1 MKKKLER
8 INNALLDYFG
18 VPVKASIPPDALDLL
33 IATIL
38 SQNTNDKNSYRAFL
52 NLKENYPVWDDVLKL
67 NIKKLEGIIKIAGL
81 ASQKAAA
88 IKSLLNYLKKE
99 KDSVTLKYADS
110 AGDDEILSELT
121 SIKGIG
127 IKTASCVLL
136 FSLERNVCPVDTHV
150 HRILNRVGLVQTS
163 SPEKTFKL
171 IKNNIPQGTAHQIH
185 TNLIRL
191 GREICKPSVP
201 ACSLCPLKK
210 LCKYPS
216 KDFSRKLK
224 YGGNDFF
231 LLDNVKTS

>member
-8 INNALLDYFG
+8 INNALLYHFG
-18 VPVKASIPPDALDLL
+18 VPLKATVPPDALDLI

-38 SQNTNDKNSYRAFL
+38 SQNTNDKNSYRAFI

-67 NIKKLEGIIKIAGL
+67 TAKKLEGIIKIAGL

-99 KDSVTLKYADS
+99 KGSVVLKYTES
-110 AGDDEILSELT
+110 AGDDEILNELT

-150 HRILNRVGLVQTS
+150 HRILNRTGVVKTS
-163 SPEKTFKL
+163 LPEKTFRL
-171 IKNNIPQGTAHQIH
+171 IQNNIPPGTAHQIH

-191 GREICKPSVP
+191 GREICKPDVP
-201 ACSLCPLKK
+201 ECSLCPLKK
-210 LCKYPS
+210 LCAYPS
-216 KDFSRKLK
+216 KNFSRRLK
-224 YGGNDFF
+224 YGKNDFF
-231 LLDNVKTS
+231 LLDNVKIR